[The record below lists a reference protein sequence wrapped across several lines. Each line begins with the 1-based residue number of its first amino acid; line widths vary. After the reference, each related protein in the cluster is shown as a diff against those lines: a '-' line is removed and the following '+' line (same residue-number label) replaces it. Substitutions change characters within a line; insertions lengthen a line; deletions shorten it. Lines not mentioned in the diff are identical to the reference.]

1 MSVALTKPTGNT
13 HASVEIFIRVC
24 TVREGATRRERE
36 GVDGG
41 CVRRRRSNV
50 DRKRGPLY
58 IFLPSRL
65 VHGWS
70 LATCKA
76 RQRMGR
82 LHMPFFAR
90 LTAHPSPNSP
100 CKLIQ

>member
-1 MSVALTKPTGNT
+1 MSAALTKPTGNT

-58 IFLPSRL
+58 IFFTVASSTRL
-65 VHGWS
+65 ELGD
-70 LATCKA
+70 L
-76 RQRMGR
+76 
-82 LHMPFFAR
+82 
-90 LTAHPSPNSP
+90 
-100 CKLIQ
+100 